1 MVGTLLQRARKLT
14 MVVLALAGAGLS
26 SAVCAA
32 PDVTQVRAW
41 EHPNH
46 TRLVLEM
53 SAEVE
58 YSYFALSRPRRL
70 VIDFPELSFALTRD
84 SMAAGPVGLVQ
95 AMRFGLFAP
104 GTSRVVLD
112 LAGPARVK
120 AAFVLPPAE
129 GKPYR
134 FVLDL
139 EATDSASF
147 AQNVRPLPAPTPQ
160 PVVAVPPVAA
170 VPDRPRG
177 KPVIVIDAGHG
188 GVDPGAIGAS
198 GIYEKAIALAAARQL
213 ADRLAVGGRYTVMLT
228 RDKDIFLRLRRRF
241 AVARH
246 ASADLFL
253 SLHADSMAN
262 TSVRG
267 SHVYTL
273 SKTASDS
280 EAAALA
286 VKENTADIIAGL
298 DLAEY
303 SPEVNT
309 ILLDLSQRETNNR
322 SVEVADRMVEALR
335 RTDLPSLGR
344 PHRQAGFA
352 VLKAPDVPSVLIELG
367 FLSNP
372 EDEAMLADATAR
384 LPLIEALAGAIDR
397 HFATRT
403 AARQ

>member
-1 MVGTLLQRARKLT
+1 MVGTISRRVCSLVFAALM
-14 MVVLALAGAGLS
+14 MVGAGAAG
-26 SAVCAA
+26 AV

-41 EHPNH
+41 EHPDK

-58 YSYFALSRPRRL
+58 FSYFALGQPRRL

-84 SMAAGPVGLVQ
+84 SMASGRVGLVQ
-95 AMRFGLFAP
+95 AIRYGLFEP

-120 AAFVLPPAE
+120 TAFVLPPAD

-139 EATDSASF
+139 VATDPASF
-147 AQNVRPLPAPTPQ
+147 TQNVRAVPAPALQ
-160 PVVAVPPVAA
+160 PVVAVSPVTA
-170 VPDRPRG
+170 VPERPRG
-177 KPVIVIDAGHG
+177 KPIIVIDAGHG

-198 GIYEKAIALAAARQL
+198 GIYEKTIALAAARQL
-213 ADRLAVGGRYTVMLT
+213 AHHLRASGRYQVIMT
-228 RDKDIFLRLRRRF
+228 RDTDLFLRLRQRF
-241 AVARH
+241 AMARH
-246 ASADLFL
+246 YGADLFL

-262 TSVRG
+262 ASVRG

-322 SVEVADRMVEALR
+322 SVEVADRFVEAFR
-335 RTDLPSLGR
+335 RAGLPSLGR

-352 VLKAPDVPSVLIELG
+352 VLKAPDVPSVLVELG
-367 FLSNP
+367 FLSNA

-403 AARQ
+403 AAR

>member
-1 MVGTLLQRARKLT
+1 MRMMA
-14 MVVLALAGAGLS
+14 LALACAGLGAGTAA
-26 SAVCAA
+26 AV

-41 EHPNH
+41 EHPSH
-46 TRLVLEM
+46 TRLVLEI

-84 SMAAGPVGLVQ
+84 SMANGPVGLVQ
-95 AMRFGLFAP
+95 AMRFGLFEP

-120 AAFVLPPAE
+120 AAFVLPPAD

-139 EATDSASF
+139 EATDTASF

-170 VPDRPRG
+170 VPERPAG

-198 GIYEKAIALAAARQL
+198 GIYEKAITLATARQL
-213 ADRLAVGGRYTVMLT
+213 AERLRAGARYTVLLT
-228 RDKDIFLRLRRRF
+228 RDRDIFLRLRRRF
-241 AVARH
+241 AVARL

-262 TSVRG
+262 SSVRG

-286 VKENTADIIAGL
+286 IKENTADIIAGL

-335 RTDLPSLGR
+335 RAGLPSLGR

-367 FLSNP
+367 FLSNT

-384 LPLIEALAGAIDR
+384 LPLIEAIAGAVDR